1 MRGEF
6 VKAMKKDVLMNRLQL
21 YLDCEAKI
29 LSGAQSY
36 TIGQRTLTRADL
48 KEVRAIIDDLAA
60 QIDALELKGGRQKRV
75 VFMP

>member
-6 VKAMKKDVLMNRLQL
+6 VKAIKKDILQNRLAM
-21 YLDCEAKI
+21 YLAAEEKI
-29 LSGAQSY
+29 LLSGQSY
-36 TIGQRTLTRADL
+36 QIGDRELTRADL
-48 KEVRAIIDDLAA
+48 STIRKIIDDLAA

>member
-1 MRGEF
+1 
-6 VKAMKKDVLMNRLQL
+6 MKNEILQRRLEL
-21 YLDCEAKI
+21 YLDCENKI

-36 TIGQRTLTRADL
+36 KIGDRELTRADL
-48 KEVRAIIDDLAA
+48 STIRKIIDDLAA

>member
-1 MRGEF
+1 M
-6 VKAMKKDVLMNRLQL
+6 AIKKEILQNRLAM
-21 YLDCEAKI
+21 YLAAEEKI
-29 LSGAQSY
+29 LLSGQSY
-36 TIGQRTLTRADL
+36 QIGDRELTRADL

>member
-1 MRGEF
+1 M
-6 VKAMKKDVLMNRLQL
+6 AMKKDILQRRLEL

-48 KEVRAIIDDLAA
+48 STIRKIIDDLAA
-60 QIDALELKGGRQKRV
+60 QIDALEFKGGRQKRV

>member
-1 MRGEF
+1 M
-6 VKAMKKDVLMNRLQL
+6 AMKKVILQRRLEL

-48 KEVRAIIDDLAA
+48 STIRKIIDDLAA
-60 QIDALELKGGRQKRV
+60 QIDALEFKGGRQKRV